1 MVFALCQSACEAFL
15 LVKQTGSDLAG
26 QGQRKQCGMNELR
39 TAEIGRHIMLVV
51 DDDAAVR
58 NSLKFILEV
67 EAFQVRVFASGK
79 DLLNEESLPDHGC
92 LVVDYHMPGMNGL
105 ELVAQ
110 LRDRQVLIPAIL
122 ITPAPS
128 QNLRNCA
135 AAAGIS
141 IVEKPL
147 LGGRLLDSIREAF
160 DGHIKSAS

>member
-1 MVFALCQSACEAFL
+1 M
-15 LVKQTGSDLAG
+15 
-26 QGQRKQCGMNELR
+26 
-39 TAEIGRHIMLVV
+39 
-51 DDDAAVR
+51 
-58 NSLKFILEV
+58 
-67 EAFQVRVFASGK
+67 RVYASGE
-79 DLLNEESLPDHGC
+79 DLLNEESLPDPGC

-128 QNLRNCA
+128 ENLRNRA

-147 LGGRLLDSIREAF
+147 LGSRLLDSIRKAF

>member
-1 MVFALCQSACEAFL
+1 MDQ
-15 LVKQTGSDLAG
+15 
-26 QGQRKQCGMNELR
+26 LR
-39 TAEIGRHIMLVV
+39 TAEAGKHIMLVV

-58 NSLKFILEV
+58 SSLKFILEV
-67 EAFQVRVFASGK
+67 EGFQVRVFASGQ
-79 DLLNEESLPDHGC
+79 DLLNEESLPDPGC

-110 LRDRQVLIPAIL
+110 LRDRQVLVPAIL

-128 QNLRNCA
+128 QNLRDRA

-147 LGGRLLDSIREAF
+147 LGSRLLDSIREAF
-160 DGHIKSAS
+160 DGPIKSAS

>member
-1 MVFALCQSACEAFL
+1 M
-15 LVKQTGSDLAG
+15 DH
-26 QGQRKQCGMNELR
+26 LR
-39 TAEIGRHIMLVV
+39 TVGVAKHIMLVV

-67 EAFQVRVFASGK
+67 EGFQVRAFASGE
-79 DLLNEESLPDHGC
+79 DLLNEESLPDPGC

-110 LRDRQVLIPAIL
+110 LRERRVLVPAIL

-128 QNLRNCA
+128 ENLRNRA
-135 AAAGIS
+135 AAAGVS

-147 LGGRLLDSIREAF
+147 LGSHLLDSIRKAF

>member
-1 MVFALCQSACEAFL
+1 
-15 LVKQTGSDLAG
+15 
-26 QGQRKQCGMNELR
+26 MNELR

-67 EAFQVRVFASGK
+67 EGFQVRAFASGE
-79 DLLNEESLPDHGC
+79 DLLNEESLPDPGC

-110 LRDRQVLIPAIL
+110 LRERRVLVPAIL

-128 QNLRNCA
+128 ENLRNRA

-147 LGGRLLDSIREAF
+147 LGSRLLDSIRQAF
-160 DGHIKSAS
+160 DRHKSAS